1 MGFLF
6 YSICWWL
13 LIFRELPIKQPE
25 CKDDDAERDEQE
37 NYTRGVVDLNWVEI
51 LPIAESQNG
60 VLVVN

>member
-1 MGFLF
+1 MGFMF

-13 LIFRELPIKQPE
+13 LIFRELPIKQPK
-25 CKDDDAERDEQE
+25 CKDDDAERDKQE